1 MQDNII
7 AAIEIGGL
15 VVALASAV
23 AAATPTESDNRI
35 VAGLIRALDTFAL
48 NWGNRNPRK
57 PRR

>member
-1 MQDNII
+1 MENTIVNY
-7 AAIEIGGL
+7 IEVGGL

-23 AAATPTESDNRI
+23 AVATPTDSDNR
-35 VAGLIRALDTFAL
+35 VVSGLIRALDAFAL